1 VITSHLDENPA
12 LRRIISDR
20 IRQRVKIPF
29 AEFME
34 LCLYHPIHGY
44 YQTEG
49 EKIGKG
55 GDYYTSP
62 SVHPVFG
69 RLLAKQLGEM
79 ADLLGGDT
87 FWVLEAGAGRGV
99 LARDIL
105 DACARRFP
113 ALFERLRYGILE
125 RSSRFVDE
133 QRRRLTSYRDKV
145 DWFDLK
151 ALREGNLQGCILA
164 NEFFDALPVHR
175 IIVKDGEAREVYVTE
190 RGGFFC
196 ETLSDLSSQHIRR
209 YLTDMAVELKEGQ
222 EAEVG
227 LEAIR
232 WYGEAAPALARGFFV
247 SIDYGFLAHDL
258 YASYRRSGTFLCY
271 YRHTYSDNPYEH
283 VGFQDMTAHVNFSA
297 LIDQGESVGF
307 HQTGFVPQY
316 QFLLSLGF
324 LDEIERE
331 QKKNHTQDGSLL
343 ERLTMKHLILPDGGM
358 GDTFKV
364 LIQHKGIEQVRLTG
378 LQPL

>member
-1 VITSHLDENPA
+1 MITSHLDENPA

>member
-1 VITSHLDENPA
+1 VSTPHLDENSA
-12 LRRIISDR
+12 LRQIISDR
-20 IRQRVKIPF
+20 IRQRARIPF

-49 EKIGKG
+49 EKIGKR

-79 ADLLGGDT
+79 ADLLGDDT
-87 FWVLEAGAGRGV
+87 FWVLEAGAGRGL

-105 DACARRFP
+105 DECARRFP

-125 RSSRFVDE
+125 KSFSFVDE
-133 QRRRLTSYRDKV
+133 QRRRLASYRGKV

-151 ALREGNLQGCILA
+151 DLRGANLQGCILA

-175 IIVKDGEAREVYVTE
+175 IVVKDGEAREIYVTE
-190 RGGFFC
+190 KDGSLC
-196 ETLSDLSSQHIRR
+196 EVLSDLSSQNIRR
-209 YLTDMAVELKEGQ
+209 YLADMAVDLEEGQ
-222 EAEVG
+222 QAEFG

-232 WYGEAAPALARGFFV
+232 WYDEAAPALARGFFV
-247 SIDYGFLAHDL
+247 TIDYGFLAHDL

-271 YRHTYSDNPYEH
+271 YRHTFSDNPYGR

-297 LIDQGESVGF
+297 LIEHGESVGF
-307 HQTGFVPQY
+307 HKTGFVPQY

-324 LDEIERE
+324 LDEIERGQE
-331 QKKNHTQDGSLL
+331 QDYTRNGSLL

-364 LIQHKGIEQVRLTG
+364 LIQHKGIKQVRLTG

>member
-1 VITSHLDENPA
+1 MSTTHLDDNQA
-12 LRRIISDR
+12 LRQIIADR
-20 IRQRVKIPF
+20 IRERGKIPF

-34 LCLYHPIHGY
+34 LCLYHPIYGY
-44 YQTEG
+44 YQTEHN
-49 EKIGKG
+49 KIGKG

-69 RLLAKQLGEM
+69 RLLAKQLAEM

-87 FWVLEAGAGRGV
+87 FWVLEAGAGRG
-99 LARDIL
+99 LMAQDIL
-105 DACARRFP
+105 DECARCFP

-125 RSSRFVDE
+125 RSAGFLEE
-133 QRRRLTSYRDKV
+133 QERRLAPYRGKV

-151 ALREGNLQGCILA
+151 ELRGARLQGCIVA

-175 IIVKDGEAREVYVTE
+175 IVVKDGEAREIYVTE
-190 RGGFFC
+190 KDGFFC
-196 ETLSDLSSQHIRR
+196 EVFSDLSSRNIRR
-209 YLTDMAVELKEGQ
+209 YLADMAVDLEEGQ
-222 EAEVG
+222 QAEVN

-232 WYGEAAPALARGFFV
+232 WYDEAAPALARGFFV
-247 SIDYGFLAHDL
+247 IIDYGFLAHDL

-271 YRHTYSDNPYEH
+271 YRHTFSDNPYDR

-297 LIDQGESVGF
+297 LIERGESLGF
-307 HQTGFVPQY
+307 HKTGFVPQY

-331 QKKNHTQDGSLL
+331 QEKDRS
-343 ERLTMKHLILPDGGM
+343 
-358 GDTFKV
+358 
-364 LIQHKGIEQVRLTG
+364 
-378 LQPL
+378 